1 MSTRT
6 GTGTGVSVLILV
18 PAGACETISLVAG
31 DCRTRRPREYAG
43 RATVKEAGADEGA
56 QG

>member
-31 DCRTRRPREYAG
+31 DWYATRAREYA
-43 RATVKEAGADEGA
+43 RKAAVKKQA
-56 QG
+56 